1 MVRTKNG
8 GPMTEPTA
16 ADRLSETLVLPAK
29 GNLLT
34 LAEKGVA
41 KVRADRR
48 DQRTAPTP
56 PPPMT
61 QPPPP
66 SLPPHLSPPPPL
78 AVRWVGHSDPKRTLG
93 GRMANGCFAPHVG
106 R

>member
-48 DQRTAPTP
+48 DQRTAPSRRVATP
-56 PPPMT
+56 T
-61 QPPPP
+61 R
-66 SLPPHLSPPPPL
+66 SGHLAGGWQMAASRL
-78 AVRWVGHSDPKRTLG
+78 MSAVE
-93 GRMANGCFAPHVG
+93 
-106 R
+106 